1 MVQVR
6 DYWVDRKQI
15 TGFIGSIFIIFGI
28 FLPIYSINLII
39 INQFPISLI
48 EIPLMGKPIALILVA
63 LGILS
68 IVAIAFEEY
77 ALLYITGLVSLFA
90 VLATFVIIELGLV
103 ILSDTLPRV
112 YAVVNFLL
120 GYEFGWFFLL
130 GGCVI
135 LLITPKL

>member
-1 MVQVR
+1 VVQVR

-130 GGCVI
+130 SGCVI